1 MQNGWLENLKQ
12 HYPQLHHEKIAAA
25 CHSAN
30 EIDSE
35 LLTQGLAIADELLTI
50 APREESLIAAIL
62 YPAFH
67 RHKNL
72 EKHIIEKH
80 GETIWNLL
88 IALQR
93 MSLMDEWSKTR
104 ESDFSNSHHHLDNLR
119 KMLLAMID
127 DTRIVLIKLA
137 ERLAMLKRIKNENE
151 IIKKSAA
158 EQISTLYAPLAN
170 RLGIGQLKWQLE
182 DFAFRY
188 SDPEKYKQIS
198 KDLNMRRIEREQFIA
213 DMERRL
219 AALLAENEVP
229 QAKISGR
236 PKHIYSIYKKTQR
249 KNVAVSEIYDT
260 SALRILVGS
269 VSDCYRALSA
279 VHHEWQPIQ
288 SEFDDYIAKP
298 KANGYQSIHTAVIGP
313 NNHNVEIQI
322 RTVKMHEDAELGVAA
337 HWHYKEGGDAQQE
350 IGNKINWLREVLA
363 WQQELDAEKNTALAN
378 LFTDHIYVFTPNG
391 DVLDLPKNATAL
403 DFAYHIHTEIGHRCR
418 GAKVNGKIIPLTQSL
433 QTGDHIEIL
442 TSKEA
447 QPSRDWLR
455 SESHYLTTASAKAKV
470 RNWFKKQFYQ
480 AHLASGQLL
489 WEKMQKEHHFPKNAL
504 DSIVAELNFKSN
516 KDLLAA
522 MGAGNLGTQAILQ
535 KLKTHFET
543 KKTEISSAI
552 SAPASK
558 NKHSNS
564 FIVAGVDDVL
574 TQLARC
580 CNPIPGDDILGYIT
594 QGRGI
599 TIHKQECHNIQ
610 TARERKAERLIDAQ
624 WPSRSDNRYPVH
636 LQIEASDRAG
646 LIRDISSIIA
656 NENASILSANSRINR
671 ADNIALLAIVFETG
685 SKEQLQMIIK
695 KIEQLPGLLHIKRL

>member
-1 MQNGWLENLKQ
+1 MYIEWLDNLKKN
-12 HYPQLHHEKIAAA
+12 YPRLPHEKIAAA
-25 CHSAN
+25 CSSAN
-30 EIDSE
+30 EIDPE
-35 LLTQGLAIADELLTI
+35 LLAYGLTIADELLPI
-50 APREESLIAAIL
+50 APREESIIVAIL

-67 RHKNL
+67 HHKNL

-80 GETIWNLL
+80 GQLIWHLL
-88 IALQR
+88 VALQR
-93 MSLMDEWSKTR
+93 MSLMDEKSKGNET
-104 ESDFSNSHHHLDNLR
+104 DFANSHHHIDNLR
-119 KMLLAMID
+119 KMLLAIID

-137 ERLAMLKRIKNENE
+137 ERLAMLKNIKNESDTV
-151 IIKKSAA
+151 KKAAA

-188 SDPEKYKQIS
+188 ANPEKYKQIS
-198 KDLNMRRIEREQFIA
+198 KDLNMRRVEREQFIKT
-213 DMERRL
+213 MQTKL
-219 AALLAENEVP
+219 NKLLIENEIVD
-229 QAKISGR
+229 AKISGR

-249 KNVAVSEIYDT
+249 KNVGVSEIYDT
-260 SALRILVGS
+260 SALRILVNS

-298 KANGYQSIHTAVIGP
+298 KPNGYQSIHTAIIGP
-313 NNHNVEIQI
+313 ENNNVEIQI
-322 RTVKMHEDAELGVAA
+322 RTQKMHDDAELGVAA
-337 HWHYKEGGDAQQE
+337 HWHYKEGGDAHQE
-350 IGNKINWLREVLA
+350 IGSKINWLREVLA
-363 WQQELDAEKNTALAN
+363 WQQELDAEKNMILTN

-391 DVLDLPKNATAL
+391 DVLDLPKDATAL
-403 DFAYHIHTEIGHRCR
+403 DFAYHVHTEIGHRCR

-455 SESHYLTTASAKAKV
+455 AESHYLTTAGAKAKV

-480 AHLASGQLL
+480 AHLNSGQAM

-504 DSIVAELNFKSN
+504 DAVLPELNFKST

-522 MGAGNLGTQAILQ
+522 MGAGNLGSQAVLQ
-535 KLKTHFET
+535 KLRHHFAVEKTDNVPILT
-543 KKTEISSAI
+543 TSSY
-552 SAPASK
+552 K
-558 NKHSNS
+558 NKPSNS
-564 FIVAGVDDVL
+564 FIVAGVDEVL

-580 CNPIPGDDILGYIT
+580 CNPIPGDEIIGYIT

-599 TIHKQECHNIQ
+599 SIHKQQCHNIEI
-610 TARERKAERLIDAQ
+610 ARARKIERLIEAH
-624 WPSRSDNRYPVH
+624 WPTSSNNRYPVH
-636 LQIEASDRAG
+636 LQIEAQDRAG
-646 LIRDISSIIA
+646 LIRDISSVIA

-671 ADNIALLAIVFETG
+671 ADNIAILAIVFDTQ
-685 SKEQLQMIIK
+685 SKEQLQLIIK
-695 KIEQLPGLLHIKRL
+695 KIEQLPGLLRIRRL